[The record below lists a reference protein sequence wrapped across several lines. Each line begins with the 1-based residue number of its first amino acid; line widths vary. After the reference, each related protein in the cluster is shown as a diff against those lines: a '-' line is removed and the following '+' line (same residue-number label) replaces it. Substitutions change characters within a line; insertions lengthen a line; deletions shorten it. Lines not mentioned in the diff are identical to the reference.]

1 MPSLPIWTKIVKKS
15 TEGNGN
21 MPSAN
26 CWRVPLVDKFEGDS
40 KVNEVGRRRCW
51 QLRSW
56 ASQHSKRRP
65 KEVSEGRN
73 RRRRLT
79 SAEVKCY

>member
-1 MPSLPIWTKIVKKS
+1 MISLKGT
-15 TEGNGN
+15 
-21 MPSAN
+21 
-26 CWRVPLVDKFEGDS
+26 R